1 MQVKELPGIKCGIE
15 IHQMLDTREKLFC
28 SCPTEIVKDPGDLT
42 VWRRLRVAKSEI
54 GEIDPAA
61 LFEYE
66 KGLSFIYEGYNSRT
80 CLVELD
86 EEPPHELNREALELA
101 LKFAL
106 MVGAR
111 IVDELHVMRKIVI
124 DGSNT
129 TGFQRTVLVA
139 LGGEVRVGDKTVP
152 LQTICLEEDAA
163 RKVSEDKEKRTV
175 TYRLDR
181 LGVPLIEVATAPVI
195 TSPEEAREVALRIGL
210 LLRSLGRVKRGL
222 GTIRQDLN
230 VSVEGGAKVEIKGVQ
245 YLDLIPKVV
254 LYEALRQKNLLEIR
268 NELRQRGVDES
279 MLAFNPVEVTE
290 IFQQTRSKVARQA
303 LAAGGVA
310 LALKLPGFAGLLGR
324 EIQPG
329 RRFGTELADR
339 ARYRAEVGGL
349 FHSDELPGYGITGEE
364 VDSVKKKLECGE
376 RDAFVLVFEKR
387 ERALEALRAAWERA
401 VEALRGVPE
410 ETRAANPDGT
420 TRYMRPRPGSARMY
434 PETDV
439 RPVRVDREWLEK
451 LRLEL
456 PEPPEKTLEK
466 LREKYS
472 LPESIAWMLFDTQ
485 QLYLFEELVTKTGAP
500 PTLVAST
507 LTNTMVSLRREGVPV
522 ENVTE
527 EHLAAL
533 FKLVVEGRI
542 AKEAIPDVLKELALN
557 PEEGVDEAVTKV
569 GVTALSVEKL
579 REIVAGVIA
588 ENAGYVREKGEKAF
602 GKIMGVVMEKV
613 RGKVDGKIVAEVVR
627 EEIQRFLK
635 ASVAE
640 AA

>member
-1 MQVKELPGIKCGIE
+1 
-15 IHQMLDTREKLFC
+15 
-28 SCPTEIVKDPGDLT
+28 
-42 VWRRLRVAKSEI
+42 
-54 GEIDPAA
+54 
-61 LFEYE
+61 
-66 KGLSFIYEGYNSRT
+66 
-80 CLVELD
+80 
-86 EEPPHELNREALELA
+86 
-101 LKFAL
+101 
-106 MVGAR
+106 
-111 IVDELHVMRKIVI
+111 
-124 DGSNT
+124 
-129 TGFQRTVLVA
+129 
-139 LGGEVRVGDKTVP
+139 
-152 LQTICLEEDAA
+152 
-163 RKVSEDKEKRTV
+163 
-175 TYRLDR
+175 
-181 LGVPLIEVATAPVI
+181 
-195 TSPEEAREVALRIGL
+195 
-210 LLRSLGRVKRGL
+210 
-222 GTIRQDLN
+222 
-230 VSVEGGAKVEIKGVQ
+230 
-245 YLDLIPKVV
+245 
-254 LYEALRQKNLLEIR
+254 
-268 NELRQRGVDES
+268 
-279 MLAFNPVEVTE
+279 
-290 IFQQTRSKVARQA
+290 
-303 LAAGGVA
+303 
-310 LALKLPGFAGLLGR
+310 LGR